1 VLPGGSASSGS
12 PSDST
17 SQPQLTDD
25 PQVGAQTPATGQQVD
40 QQANRT
46 LRLGTT
52 ADGGGTE
59 TLTTG
64 GDPAG
69 GVAGA
74 NATTPAPAAGAGA
87 FDPVGAGADGGSG
100 SATTGDGSGGDGS
113 GGNAGDEGSSPT
125 RIVTQPIERIVETVP
140 EEMKWA
146 LAALAALV
154 LLLGFGYF
162 MSTTRARRLARQ
174 RRELLKEVGLLQ
186 TALLPPVPD
195 RLGARRTSVAYR
207 PADGPGAGGDFY
219 DALALPGGRVGF
231 ILGDVSGHGRGALAR
246 TAFMRYTL
254 RAYLEAGLEPRV
266 ALQVAG
272 RVIDD
277 GLGGDFATVLL
288 AVHDPETGS
297 LTYASAG
304 HPAPIVTGAHPH
316 TPVTAASSPP
326 IGVGVRT
333 GLRQTTVP
341 LVPGSA
347 ACLFTDGLI
356 EARTADGIL
365 GRERLEAILTELGP
379 DADAQELLRRV
390 ADESRAVSDDMA
402 AVLIS
407 PAAPVTAGL
416 FRTEQLELSAR
427 ELEGPLAQR
436 FLESCDV
443 PEHEIEA
450 ATTEARALAARFGGV
465 VLHVV
470 FGNRHRVEVLPRN
483 VESIEA
489 ASRRV
494 AAG

>member
-1 VLPGGSASSGS
+1 
-12 PSDST
+12 
-17 SQPQLTDD
+17 
-25 PQVGAQTPATGQQVD
+25 
-40 QQANRT
+40 
-46 LRLGTT
+46 
-52 ADGGGTE
+52 
-59 TLTTG
+59 
-64 GDPAG
+64 
-69 GVAGA
+69 
-74 NATTPAPAAGAGA
+74 
-87 FDPVGAGADGGSG
+87 
-100 SATTGDGSGGDGS
+100 
-113 GGNAGDEGSSPT
+113 
-125 RIVTQPIERIVETVP
+125 
-140 EEMKWA
+140 M
-146 LAALAALV
+146 
-154 LLLGFGYF
+154 
-162 MSTTRARRLARQ
+162 
-174 RRELLKEVGLLQ
+174 
-186 TALLPPVPD
+186 PD
-195 RLGARRTSVAYR
+195 RLGALRTSVAYR

-304 HPAPIVTGAHPH
+304 HPAPIVTGTHPH
-316 TPVTAASSPP
+316 MPVTAASSPP

-341 LVPGSA
+341 LAPGST

-365 GRERLEAILTELGP
+365 GRERLEKILNDLGQG
-379 DADAQELLRRV
+379 ADAQDLLRRV
-390 ADESRAVSDDMA
+390 AQESRAVSDDMA

-407 PAAPVTAGL
+407 PATAVTAGL

-427 ELEGPLAQR
+427 ELDGSLARR

-443 PEHEIEA
+443 PEQEIEA
-450 ATTEARALAARFGGV
+450 AESEARALAARFGGV

-470 FGNRHRVEVLPRN
+470 FGNRHHVEVLPRN

-494 AAG
+494 AAKTG